1 LCGSLEH
8 QDMREHIIDQGG
20 VDLNAH
26 TVFGQSDQ
34 VLHAQYTFQVP
45 EEKLDLPAQGIN
57 LSDQAHRIELV
68 IQDAGQVK
76 TPATFDDFA
85 HETHVMF
92 HFGIGRPGA

>member
-1 LCGSLEH
+1 
-8 QDMREHIIDQGG
+8 
-20 VDLNAH
+20 
-26 TVFGQSDQ
+26 
-34 VLHAQYTFQVP
+34 
-45 EEKLDLPAQGIN
+45 
-57 LSDQAHRIELV
+57 V